1 MTDVREGSELKAVI
15 PIVKARQIGL
25 IISSLSL
32 LNSLPLPVGPK
43 IGNIFTR
50 NTLLRNT
57 SSQLSPFQVHS
68 LIFRRGEWQVG
79 RWSDSCSNRASMLTM
94 RFQIFSR
101 CIHLGAGLVATM
113 LEWVWRGHQWY
124 TTINR
129 ETQDM
134 ARLMQRR
141 FGENGAGKLS
151 VFFYSFAPT
160 IQGQKPQFA
169 SWALLDIG
177 WMTSLYGWN
186 NRDTN
191 ELLERLSIYELAK
204 IWLGKTELSP

>member
-1 MTDVREGSELKAVI
+1 MTDVREGSKLKAVI

-43 IGNIFTR
+43 IENIFTI

-57 SSQLSPFQVHS
+57 LADCPHCHS
-68 LIFRRGEWQVG
+68 LIFWRGEWQIG
-79 RWSDSCSNRASMLTM
+79 RWSNSCSNRASMLTM
-94 RFQIFSR
+94 RFQICSR

-141 FGENGAGKLS
+141 FGKCGAGKLS

-160 IQGQKPQFA
+160 IQGQKPQFS

-191 ELLERLSIYELAK
+191 ELLERLSIYELAE